1 MNVIGL
7 IGAELSGRK
16 TVRTLLTKSFAT
28 NEFSCNFAFKLNPNL
43 INITV
48 DIRTQETFD
57 LFVKDKSINFLPL
70 YIDNPRVPTHDPFLN
85 YIKSRCQVIKNSK
98 TLEDL
103 QMNVLALVLSIS
115 LPSKSPKS
123 QK

>member
-16 TVRTLLTKSFAT
+16 TVRTLLNKSFTT
-28 NEFSCNFAFKLNPNL
+28 NEFSCNCAFNLDPNL

-48 DIRTQETFD
+48 DIRTQEAFD
-57 LFVKDKSINFLPL
+57 LFAKDKQINFLPL
-70 YIDNPRVPTHDPFLN
+70 YIDNPRIPTDDLFLKQ
-85 YIKSRCQVIKNSK
+85 IKSRCRVIKNSK

-115 LPSKSPKS
+115 LPTKTQASKK
-123 QK
+123 